1 MGVVVFKHSEGW
13 TALETFYFCFITL
26 TTVGLGDFVPSTVT
40 GEEFLLFFSTIG
52 LGMLAVLITALSDSV
67 GANIFRSRS
76 DVEAEVVDRMMEESA
91 QNAEDRWGSLNDLT
105 RAPSLRVL
113 SRLSMRRE
121 RWEGGTDAQPAG
133 NSPAE
138 LPRDGSTTG
147 GVVVDN
153 ANFAVEVDDA
163 NFVDRL

>member
-1 MGVVVFKHSEGW
+1 M
-13 TALETFYFCFITL
+13 ETFYFCFITL

-76 DVEAEVVDRMMEESA
+76 DVEADVVDRMMEESA

-105 RAPSLRVL
+105 TPGRPLC
-113 SRLSMRRE
+113 E
-121 RWEGGTDAQPAG
+121 C
-133 NSPAE
+133 
-138 LPRDGSTTG
+138 
-147 GVVVDN
+147 
-153 ANFAVEVDDA
+153 
-163 NFVDRL
+163 